1 MKKSKFQIFK
11 DEIIKRAKGQNACIE
26 QFKRAV
32 AAKDFP
38 ELFTVIKDNFN
49 WSVNQKIIDV
59 DLLMTVRDE
68 ARKSDLWVN
77 ETTKSGYLLAWGN
90 ATVGAE
96 GNATVRAGD
105 NATVRAWGNA
115 TVEACDNAT
124 VEAEDNATVRAGD
137 NATVEAGDNATVEA
151 GGNAT
156 VRAGD
161 NAFVSSWKNIECKLS
176 DHAIFRN
183 TETKEITINKGS
195 YTVILK

>member
-1 MKKSKFQIFK
+1 MKKSKFTIFK
-11 DEIIKRAKGQNACIE
+11 EEIIKRAKEQNACIE

-59 DLLMTVRDE
+59 DLLMTVRDK

-77 ETTKSGYLLAWGN
+77 ETTKSGYLLAGS
-90 ATVGAE
+90 
-96 GNATVRAGD
+96 

-115 TVEACDNAT
+115 TVEAGGNAT
-124 VEAEDNATVRAGD
+124 VEAWDNATVKAGV
-137 NATVEAGDNATVEA
+137 NATVEAW
-151 GGNAT
+151 GNAT
-156 VRAGD
+156 VKARD

-183 TETKEITINKGS
+183 TETKEITVCKGA
-195 YTVILK
+195 YTVIIKD